1 MMMMTRKKMTGL
13 LLAST
18 AAALFGA
25 ANFVT
30 AAEDAATS
38 ADVKCMGINAC
49 KGTSECAS
57 ASNACKGHNSCK
69 GQGWVHASKDECIA
83 KGGKVVEE

>member
-1 MMMMTRKKMTGL
+1 MMMTRKKMTGL

-25 ANFVT
+25 ANIAS
-30 AAEDAATS
+30 AAEQAASS

-57 ASNACKGHNSCK
+57 ANNACQGHNSCK
-69 GQGWVHASKDECIA
+69 GQGWVHATKEECEA
-83 KGGKVVEE
+83 KGGKVIK

>member
-1 MMMMTRKKMTGL
+1 MTMTRKTMTGL

-25 ANFVT
+25 AHIAS
-30 AAEDAATS
+30 AAEETATS

-49 KGTSECAS
+49 KGTAECAT
-57 ASNACKGHNSCK
+57 ANNGCKGHNSCK
-69 GQGWVHASKDECIA
+69 GQGWVHATREECDA
-83 KGGKVVEE
+83 KGGKVIE